1 MLLRTCSSHGPRR
14 PDAARRRHL
23 ARKRHLARERP
34 APAAFFLALAV
45 AFLVALTGCGP
56 RLVPFT
62 HELRVQHDLTDRD
75 VKNLQFYLSHEVA
88 LRRELT
94 SERSQITSSHKLL
107 LVSGKVIEEVV
118 VEERTPGVV
127 VDARAG
133 VLSVSFEPGASL
145 AFSAAPAPEPSAPA
159 PSFPGFATPPD
170 PFPGNAGPLLAVPL
184 APPEGGAPGGN
195 YWIAAG
201 PGGEVRYQGKA
212 FSAIEGSLRAHL
224 LIDADALE
232 EVVER
237 RKVLP
242 GVRLSGR

>member
-1 MLLRTCSSHGPRR
+1 MLLRARSINAAPGH
-14 PDAARRRHL
+14 AARRGPATAAALVPLL
-23 ARKRHLARERP
+23 ALVTV
-34 APAAFFLALAV
+34 FLA
-45 AFLVALTGCGP
+45 GCGP

-133 VLSVSFEPGASL
+133 ALSVSFEPGASL
-145 AFSAAPAPEPSAPA
+145 AFSAAPEPSAPA
-159 PSFPGFATPPD
+159 PSLPGFATPPD
-170 PFPGNAGPLLAVPL
+170 PFPGNPGNAGPLLAVPL
-184 APPEGGAPGGN
+184 APPEGGALGGN
-195 YWIAAG
+195 YWLAAG

>member
-1 MLLRTCSSHGPRR
+1 MLFRVR
-14 PDAARRRHL
+14 PIHAARRRPATAAAL
-23 ARKRHLARERP
+23 APL
-34 APAAFFLALAV
+34 LALATV
-45 AFLVALTGCGP
+45 FLAFLAGCGP

-62 HELRVQHDLTDRD
+62 HELRVQHDLSDRD
-75 VKNLQFYLSHEVA
+75 LKGLQFYVSHEIA

-94 SERSQITSSHKLL
+94 AESSRITSSHTLL

-127 VDARAG
+127 VGARGG

-145 AFSAAPAPEPSAPA
+145 TFSAAPEPSAPV
-159 PSFPGFATPPD
+159 PPFPGFATPPD
-170 PFPGNAGPLLAVPL
+170 PFPGNAAPLLAVPS
-184 APPEGGAPGGN
+184 AAGEGGGPGGN
-195 YWIAAG
+195 YWLAAA
-201 PGGEVRYQGKA
+201 PGGDVRYQGKV
-212 FSAIEGSLRAHL
+212 FSAIEDSLRAHL

-237 RKVLP
+237 RTVLP

>member
-1 MLLRTCSSHGPRR
+1 MLFRVRASLARHAPRR
-14 PDAARRRHL
+14 RQ
-23 ARKRHLARERP
+23 
-34 APAAFFLALAV
+34 APAALLLALAV
-45 AFLVALTGCGP
+45 AALLAVTGCGP

-62 HELRVQHDLTDRD
+62 HELRVQHGLTDRD
-75 VKNLQFYLSHEVA
+75 VKNLQFYVSHEVA

-94 SERSQITSSHKLL
+94 ADRSEITSSHKLL

-133 VLSVSFEPGASL
+133 VLAVSFEPGASL
-145 AFSAAPAPEPSAPA
+145 AFSAAPEPEPPAPA
-159 PSFPGFATPPD
+159 FLGFATPPE
-170 PFPGNAGPLLAVPL
+170 PFPGNAAPLLAGPSP
-184 APPEGGAPGGN
+184 AGEGGSFGGN
-195 YWIAAG
+195 YWLAAR
-201 PGGEVRYQGKA
+201 PGGEVRYQGKV
-212 FSAIEGSLRAHL
+212 FTAIEGSLRAHL

-232 EVVER
+232 EVVES

>member
-1 MLLRTCSSHGPRR
+1 MLFRVRASHARHAPRR
-14 PDAARRRHL
+14 
-23 ARKRHLARERP
+23 RP
-34 APAAFFLALAV
+34 APAALLLALAV
-45 AFLVALTGCGP
+45 AGLLAITGCGP

-62 HELRVQHDLTDRD
+62 HELRVQHGLTDRD
-75 VKNLQFYLSHEVA
+75 VKNLQFYVSHEVA

-94 SERSQITSSHKLL
+94 ADRSQITSSHKLL
-107 LVSGKVIEEVV
+107 LVSGKVIEEVI

-133 VLSVSFEPGASL
+133 ALSVSFEPGASL
-145 AFSAAPAPEPSAPA
+145 AFSAAPEPDPATPA
-159 PSFPGFATPPD
+159 PFPGFATPPE
-170 PFPGNAGPLLAVPL
+170 PFPGNAGPLLA
-184 APPEGGAPGGN
+184 APTAARDGGDLGGN
-195 YWIAAG
+195 YWLAAG
-201 PGGEVRYQGKA
+201 PGGEIRYQGKV

-232 EVVER
+232 EVVES

>member
-1 MLLRTCSSHGPRR
+1 MLFRVR
-14 PDAARRRHL
+14 PIHAARRRPATAAAL
-23 ARKRHLARERP
+23 APL
-34 APAAFFLALAV
+34 LALAIV
-45 AFLVALTGCGP
+45 LLAGCGP

-62 HELRVQHDLTDRD
+62 HELRVQHDLSDRD
-75 VKNLQFYLSHEVA
+75 VKSLQFYVSHEIA

-94 SERSQITSSHKLL
+94 AESSRVTSNHTLL

-127 VDARAG
+127 VAARGG

-145 AFSAAPAPEPSAPA
+145 TFSASPEPSAPA
-159 PSFPGFATPPD
+159 PPFPGFATPPD
-170 PFPGNAGPLLAVPL
+170 PFPGNAGPLLAVPS
-184 APPEGGAPGGN
+184 AAGEGSSLGGN
-195 YWIAAG
+195 YWLAAA
-201 PGGEVRYQGKA
+201 PGGEVRYQGKV
-212 FSAIEGSLRAHL
+212 FSAIEDSLRAHL

-242 GVRLSGR
+242 GVTLSGR